1 MFEDNDWRRFAPH
14 LEVIEVPGDH
24 DSMMLAP
31 NVTTLAQELR
41 EVIARALDDGTDN
54 EWQPATAAE

>member
-1 MFEDNDWRRFAPH
+1 M
-14 LEVIEVPGDH
+14 IEVPGDH

-41 EVIARALDDGTDN
+41 EVIARALDDGTDD
-54 EWQPATAAE
+54 WQQATAAQ